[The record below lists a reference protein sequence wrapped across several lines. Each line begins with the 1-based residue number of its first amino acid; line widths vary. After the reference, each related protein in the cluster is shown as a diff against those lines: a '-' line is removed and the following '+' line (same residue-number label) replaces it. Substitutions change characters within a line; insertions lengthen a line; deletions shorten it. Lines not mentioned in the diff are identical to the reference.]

1 MVSLDYKPL
10 SLRSTTQLTTRHASL
25 ASGTLLALGSTLLMP
40 ISYAAETAATTV
52 TNETTLEG
60 VTVTAKRKP
69 ATAPAA
75 NPNADHEA
83 PYKIDKSGN
92 NKFTEPLLNVSKT
105 ITVIGKEQLAD
116 TGTTALRDL
125 MRTQPAI
132 TLGTGEGGNA
142 QGDRFIIRGFE
153 ARGDVFVDGMRDPG
167 VTTREVFAAEQI
179 EIAKGASS
187 TFAGRG
193 TTGGAINS
201 ITKKPQNTNFT
212 KGSLTLGDDKRAT
225 LDANRVINDKLKV
238 RANVMVQDSDIAGR
252 DEVYDK
258 RKGIALSA
266 DYKATDKVKILTDYY
281 HLKGEQMPDRGH
293 PWDRATNA
301 PAAVDRNNF
310 YGIVGRDFQDTSA
323 DIFTSTIDVDFTAN
337 TRWTTKVRKGETTN
351 DYIVSTPSS
360 INGLTDSTTITN
372 RASTASFTNKF
383 QGINSQITHELHKG
397 NTEHTLVGG
406 VEFSKEK
413 VTNQGYVLDT
423 YNASTNPT
431 GVVPPNINVKDPDNH
446 AIAPGIK
453 SRSDSTSLVEAD
465 VKSFYVMDT
474 VKFGKKWQVFGGLR
488 YEQFDITRQ
497 AREGTYDSNSD
508 SSDSTNF
515 SSGHVGLIYKPREN
529 ASFYASASTS
539 ANLPGEMFDS
549 GGVEYGGITPL
560 TVALKKPEEN
570 KTVEVGTKWNIR
582 GDNLAVGAAIFQT
595 DKKNKIEVTGTGTS
609 QEAHQSGE
617 VRVQGVELNASGN
630 ITPKL
635 SVTGGVAYLDTEVT
649 NSATASNIGLELAN
663 VAPKSAYIQTKYQ
676 VTPKLAVGGAV
687 TYKDKIKAGTFAA
700 SVKDANGNEVMLPS
714 STRLDL
720 MAQYKVSKKL
730 TTQLNINNVENKTIY
745 EAFYRSSAPFT
756 YVAPGRSINVTFN
769 YDF

>member
-1 MVSLDYKPL
+1 MVTS
-10 SLRSTTQLTTRHASL
+10 
-25 ASGTLLALGSTLLMP
+25 
-40 ISYAAETAATTV
+40 ETM
-52 TNETTLEG
+52 LEG

-69 ATAPAA
+69 VTAPAA
-75 NPNADHEA
+75 NPNADPEA

-116 TGTTALRDL
+116 TGATALRDL

-153 ARGDVFVDGMRDPG
+153 ARGDIFVDGMRDPG
-167 VTTREVFAAEQI
+167 VTTRETFSAEQI

-193 TTGGAINS
+193 TTGGAVNS
-201 ITKKPQNTNFT
+201 VTKKPQDTNFT

-225 LDANRVINDKLKV
+225 LDTNRVLNDKLKV

-252 DEVYDK
+252 NEVFDK
-258 RKGIALSA
+258 RQGVALSA
-266 DYKATDKVKILTDYY
+266 DYQATDKVKVLADYY

-301 PAAVDRNNF
+301 PAAVDRDNF

-323 DIFTSTIDVDFTAN
+323 DIFTTTLDVDFTDN
-337 TRWTTKVRKGETTN
+337 TRFTTKVRKGETTN
-351 DYIVSTPSS
+351 DYIVSTPSG

-372 RASTASFTNKF
+372 RASTAGFINKF
-383 QGINSQITHELHKG
+383 QGINSQITHEIHHG

-406 VEFSKEK
+406 IEASKEK
-413 VTNQGYVLDT
+413 VTNQGYVLNT
-423 YNASTNPT
+423 YNATTNPT
-431 GVVPPNINVKDPDNH
+431 GVRAPVLNVKNPDNN
-446 AIAPGIK
+446 ATAPSIAG
-453 SRSDSTSLVEAD
+453 RAANTSLVEAD
-465 VKSFYVMDT
+465 VKSLYVMDT
-474 VKFGKKWQVFGGLR
+474 LKFGQKWQVFGGLR

-497 AREGTYDSNSD
+497 AREGTYDTNSD
-508 SSDSTNF
+508 SADSTQFTN
-515 SSGHVGLIYKPREN
+515 GHAGLVYKPREN
-529 ASFYASASTS
+529 GSLYASASTS
-539 ANLPGEMFDS
+539 SNLPGEMFDS

-560 TVALKKPEEN
+560 TAALKEPEKN
-570 KTVEVGTKWNIR
+570 QTLEVGTKWNLR
-582 GDNLAVGAAIFQT
+582 GDNLAVGAAVFQT
-595 DKKNKIEVTGTGTS
+595 DKKNKIEVVGSGTA
-609 QEAHQSGE
+609 QQAYQSGE
-617 VRVQGVELNASGN
+617 VRVKGIEVNASGN
-630 ITPKL
+630 VNPKW
-635 SVTGGVAYLDTEVT
+635 SVTGGAAYMDTEIT
-649 NSATASNIGLELAN
+649 HSATASNIGLELAN

-676 VTPKLAVGGAV
+676 VTPKLAVGGGI

-700 SVKDANGNEVMLPS
+700 NVKDSNGNNLALPA

-720 MAQYKVSKKL
+720 MAQYKLSKKL
-730 TTQLNINNVENKTIY
+730 TAQLNVNNATDKTIY

-756 YVAPGRSINVTFN
+756 YVAPGRSANVTFN